1 MEIIIQISAW
11 VFLAVG
17 LFALAQKFFPNFKNW
32 ITTGKV
38 SYIWLIVITLGL
50 FVFLTYPYFFNWWA
64 INFWG
69 VPEKELSDLTKLG
82 PLGDIY
88 GSLNTLISS
97 IALCAVAFSAY
108 LQVTSLNETRI
119 TNKQQLVLA
128 EKSHQEQLKES
139 KHAVFS
145 NTFNTLLNL
154 KQDRYNGLKIRNKD
168 TGTEYISEE
177 IFVEIALRFLWL
189 LDNYFHEENCGRYQ
203 VGLKLD
209 EFLELLGGKKR
220 GFGEITSYFMVYG
233 DLIKLIR
240 KSDLSDESKFFYR
253 DIVSNS
259 MSIHEQLTLLW
270 VAVNNKDCLD
280 LVHGS
285 EIFNNFYRDNMM
297 SFLIKYFDKS
307 CFSHPDIL
315 SNWDKYQNNQNPA

>member
-1 MEIIIQISAW
+1 MSIIIQITAW

-17 LFALAQKFFPNFKNW
+17 FFALGHKFFPNLKKW
-32 ITTGKV
+32 ITIGKV
-38 SYIWLIVITLGL
+38 SYVWLIAITLGL
-50 FVFLTYPYFFNWWA
+50 FVLLTYPYFFNWWA

-97 IALCAVAFSAY
+97 IALSAVAFSAY
-108 LQVTSLNETRI
+108 LQVTSLKETRI
-119 TNKQQLVLA
+119 ANKKQLVLA

-154 KQDRYNGLKIRNKD
+154 KQDRYNGLKIRNKQN
-168 TGTEYISEE
+168 GMEYISEE
-177 IFVEIALRFLWL
+177 IFVDIALRFLWL
-189 LDNYFHEENCGRYQ
+189 LENEFNKGTYGSFD
-203 VGLKLD
+203 VGSKFDDYLD
-209 EFLELLGGKKR
+209 VLGGKSR
-220 GFGEITSYFMVYG
+220 GFAEIRSYFTTYG
-233 DLIKLIR
+233 DLFKLIKR
-240 KSDLSDESKFFYR
+240 TDLDEESKIFYR

-259 MSIHEQLTLLW
+259 MSVHEQLTLLW
-270 VAVNNKDCLD
+270 IAVNNQACNN
-280 LVHGS
+280 LVKNSG
-285 EIFNNFYRDNMM
+285 IFNHFYNDEIMP
-297 SFLIKYFDKS
+297 FLISFFDKS

-315 SNWDKYQNNQNPA
+315 NNWDQFLNNQNLA